1 MLSGYYLLICN
12 EGLLE
17 FETGTSLS
25 FATEGVKEATTEQT
39 KEDKILLKT
48 GKRCCPNQRNT
59 QPISNRARNSRKRLK
74 IEDQSRRRPDVKKC
88 HALIEGG
95 V

>member
-1 MLSGYYLLICN
+1 MLFGYFLLICN

-17 FETGTSLS
+17 LETGTSLS
-25 FATEGVKEATTEQT
+25 FAMEGVKEATTEQT

-59 QPISNRARNSRKRLK
+59 QPISNRAINNKYYLSTNTYSKNRGKEAIGYSDTNL
-74 IEDQSRRRPDVKKC
+74 V
-88 HALIEGG
+88 
-95 V
+95 